1 MSSRAAEAV
10 IVAGVRTPIGTAFK
24 GTLAQTS
31 AFDLAQAVVSEAA
44 LRAGLSGDDVD
55 DIILGESMNGGG
67 DIARYVAVAAGLTA
81 APGLAVQRHCASGLT
96 SIGLAA
102 AGIGSGQQDVVI
114 AGGTYSQSMMT
125 RSSAF
130 DASAQEWKPWNSPSH
145 PETPQAPAFDMSI
158 TVAWNTAV
166 ECGITREEMDAWAL
180 GSHQKALAAI
190 DEGKFVEEIVP
201 IEVTRPDGS
210 STKFEVDEHPRRGTT
225 MEKLAGLKVLHPEI
239 DGFSITAGNASGL
252 NDGAAA
258 VVVMSPQ
265 AARDRGLAPLAV
277 VRGWGIAGV
286 EPARTGMAP
295 IEAIPKALKRAGL
308 SVGDVDLWEI
318 NEAFAVVPIATSR
331 ALDINPDLINPVGSG
346 CSIGHPISASGGR
359 MVVSLIN
366 ELRRRGGGIGV
377 ASMCA
382 GGGMGYALVLEVA
395 GS

>member
-1 MSSRAAEAV
+1 MTSRVAEAV

-31 AFDLAQAVVSEAA
+31 AFDLAQAVVLEAA
-44 LRAGLSGDDVD
+44 RRAGLAGDDVD

-67 DIARYVAVAAGLTA
+67 DIARYVAVATGLTS

-96 SIGLAA
+96 AIGLAA

-130 DASAQEWKPWNSPSH
+130 DSAAQEWKPWNSPSH

-180 GSHQKALAAI
+180 DSHQKALAAI
-190 DEGKFVEEIVP
+190 DGGKFEEEIVP
-201 IEVTRPDGS
+201 IEITLPDGS
-210 STKFEVDEHPRRGTT
+210 SSTFAVDEHPRRGTT

-239 DGFSITAGNASGL
+239 EGFSITAGNASGL

-265 AARDRGLAPLAV
+265 AAQDRGLAPLAV

-295 IEAIPKALKRAGL
+295 IEAIPKALRRAGL
-308 SVGDVDLWEI
+308 SVSDVDLWEI

-331 ALDINPDLINPVGSG
+331 ALDIDPDVINPVGSG